1 VLKLFFWLRYLR
13 KKKIVSLSIAAVA
26 LSCGLLIVVSSMFS
40 GFIDTYQRSAIE
52 TIGQVV
58 VTPPVRFAK
67 YPEFIELLTETSQVE
82 AATASLSTQALL
94 HLGRGNVRPV
104 RVLGIE
110 PVSRSKVLR
119 FKQTLLR
126 QNDSPDAVSFETEK
140 SAENFGGFVGIAVIA
155 EPDEKSDEYDFD
167 AAGSNLGQRVVLTAG
182 TAQISANGQRQFKR
196 KTLIFTITD
205 VVFTGIYDLDKNF
218 VYLPIEQLQSK
229 LYPDEAGP
237 VADHIQI
244 KLREGAD
251 TAASLV
257 QIRELWEAFASQQL
271 GWSTYIIGLTDVTT
285 AEQLQA
291 TQIAEFR
298 KQMGILLLI
307 FGVISGSVVLLIF
320 CIFYMIV
327 MTRQKDIA
335 IMKTSGAADS
345 SVGAIFVGFGCC
357 VGLVGSAFGLV
368 LGYAVTKNINT
379 IEDCIRAIFGLKL
392 WKSSVYL
399 FSEIPNQLDWSAA
412 FTIIVFAVAAAAIGA
427 VVPAAIAARARPV
440 DILRY
445 E

>member
-1 VLKLFFWLRYLR
+1 MLELFFWLRYLR

-26 LSCGLLIVVSSMFS
+26 LSCGLLIVVASLFS
-40 GFIDTYQRSAIE
+40 GFIETYQRSAIE

-58 VTPPVRFAK
+58 VTPPIRFAK
-67 YPEFIELLTETSQVE
+67 YPEFIKLLTETSQVE

-126 QNDSPDAVSFETEK
+126 QNDSPDAVSFETEN
-140 SAENFGGFVGIAVIA
+140 SVENFGGFVGIAVIA

-167 AAGSNLGQRVVLTAG
+167 AAGSNIGQRVVLTAA
-182 TAQISANGQRQFKR
+182 AQNSADQQKQFKR
-196 KTLIFTITD
+196 KTLVFTITD
-205 VVFTGIYDLDKNF
+205 IVFTGIYDLDKNF
-218 VYLPIEQLQSK
+218 VYLPIEQLQNQ

-237 VADHIQI
+237 VTDQLQI
-244 KLREGAD
+244 KLREGTD
-251 TAASLV
+251 TAAALA
-257 QIRELWEAFASQQL
+257 QIRRLWEAFASQEL

-291 TQIAEFR
+291 AQIAEFR

-335 IMKTSGAADS
+335 IMKTSGAANS
-345 SVGAIFVGFGCC
+345 SVGMIFVGFGCC

-427 VVPAAIAARARPV
+427 VVPAAIAARTRPV